1 MTTWHSSELTPS
13 RRKDSSHPQ
22 GVPLA
27 KSPQPSPFSTGS
39 AAPSITSKVTA
50 LSRRLCATLGWRAN
64 QDNLEGS
71 PSLTAAGG
79 CGLHPACRAPH
90 PTCCP
95 NLCPSP
101 PFPSPPRRS
110 PKGHPWWT
118 SSSPPS
124 LTKPCFPGDTTCHS
138 WHQEWWQRANPE
150 IGAEPESPTAF
161 WHHRTVG
168 LVSLR
173 SEG

>member
-1 MTTWHSSELTPS
+1 MSVA
-13 RRKDSSHPQ
+13 PQ
-22 GVPLA
+22 G
-27 KSPQPSPFSTGS
+27 
-39 AAPSITSKVTA
+39 TA
-50 LSRRLCATLGWRAN
+50 LCRSLCTALGWRVWPPCSN
-64 QDNLEGS
+64 QANLEGS

-124 LTKPCFPGDTTCHS
+124 LTKPCFPGDTICHS